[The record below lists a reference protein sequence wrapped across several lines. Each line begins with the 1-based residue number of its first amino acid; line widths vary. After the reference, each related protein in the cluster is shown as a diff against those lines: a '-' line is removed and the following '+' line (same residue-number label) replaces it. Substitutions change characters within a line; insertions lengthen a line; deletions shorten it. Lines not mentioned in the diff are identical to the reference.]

1 MVRTRSRPYG
11 LHHHPYTKA
20 HIKRVWII
28 LICMSMFACFYALS
42 SMLAFLVLS
51 FATLDAFSGF
61 VVAWLHS
68 TPMRPCLDETIWDA
82 SPWCWLLCS
91 YHSLFPLRAMI
102 CFPSLF
108 VPPVGLH
115 AYSHVH
121 AWVLFA
127 SVLSMLQHNEVMDI
141 RSKPTFVPRGHHF
154 LYAFFLVCLF
164 ACFLVCLPTSSLAY
178 LVACHVSCHILCL
191 LRLYVCLLYT
201 HCALSMHL
209 FLSIACLLV
218 SCLCLCMYSHGAR
231 TLAIRA
237 QSLRYKQK
245 GWGCE
250 HVDKSQAAMFNRFR
264 GLASSIWLCTLLNH
278 LPSFLLSLL
287 DELY

>member
-1 MVRTRSRPYG
+1 MPLAGLWLRGYIRRPWG
-11 LHHHPYTKA
+11 PVWMKPFGMHHHDAGCFVHTIPLFRFMRWYAFQACLCHPLAYMLT
-20 HIKRVWII
+20 H
-28 LICMSMFACFYALS
+28 MSM
-42 SMLAFLVLS
+42 
-51 FATLDAFSGF
+51 
-61 VVAWLHS
+61 H
-68 TPMRPCLDETIWDA
+68 E
-82 SPWCWLLCS
+82 S
-91 YHSLFPLRAMI
+91 YL
-102 CFPSLF
+102 
-108 VPPVGLH
+108 
-115 AYSHVH
+115 
-121 AWVLFA
+121 
-127 SVLSMLQHNEVMDI
+127 
-141 RSKPTFVPRGHHF
+141 
-154 LYAFFLVCLF
+154 LVCCPCFNTMKLWTFDPNLHLSLVDTIFCMPSFLF

-264 GLASSIWLCTLLNH
+264 GLASPIWLCTLLNH

>member
-42 SMLAFLVLS
+42 SMLASLVLS

-91 YHSLFPLRAMI
+91 YHSPFPLRAMI

-141 RSKPTFVPRGHHF
+141 DPNLHLS
-154 LYAFFLVCLF
+154 LVDTIFCMPSFLF
-164 ACFLVCLPTSSLAY
+164 ACLLASLF
-178 LVACHVSCHILCL
+178 
-191 LRLYVCLLYT
+191 VCLLVR
-201 HCALSMHL
+201 LL
-209 FLSIACLLV
+209 ILLLV
-218 SCLCLCMYSHGAR
+218 MSPATCYACFAYMFVCFTPIAHYLCIS
-231 TLAIRA
+231 
-237 QSLRYKQK
+237 
-245 GWGCE
+245 
-250 HVDKSQAAMFNRFR
+250 FFP
-264 GLASSIWLCTLLNH
+264 LLV
-278 LPSFLLSLL
+278 
-287 DELY
+287 Y